1 MAIKVMLV
9 MALLQLPHVLAVDQQ
24 QQQQLQLVV
33 QQQHEQHE
41 QQMQQP
47 MARVSPAAWMGFTA
61 TAATA
66 VVIVRSPTRTLFMS
80 NDPPGVRVLRPHCQ
94 SWALRQRQRAGPVRA
109 GPVMLR
115 GAEHRCRVGRV

>member
-1 MAIKVMLV
+1 MIMAIKVMLV

-47 MARVSPAAWMGFTA
+47 MARVSPAA
-61 TAATA
+61 
-66 VVIVRSPTRTLFMS
+66 
-80 NDPPGVRVLRPHCQ
+80 
-94 SWALRQRQRAGPVRA
+94 
-109 GPVMLR
+109 
-115 GAEHRCRVGRV
+115 